1 MFRNMHIELSLQQ
14 WPCPLYH
21 LGLHGHAESKGE
33 ENIKEHN
40 GHDADCEPNDEV
52 LVVFDL
58 VCEGGVAA
66 LEVEAWICA
75 IVIWII
81 GPANLKHENLIQVS
95 NHYFLFTVIS
105 SSESSSLSLPQTQQ
119 PSGLLK
125 LGGKL
130 KLASV
135 VFCQSLKLSIPQ
147 HFNWKLYWLLY

>member
-1 MFRNMHIELSLQQ
+1 MT
-14 WPCPLYH
+14 CPLYH
-21 LGLHGHAESKGE
+21 LGLHGHAKSKGE

-58 VCEGGVAA
+58 VCEGGIAA
-66 LEVEAWICA
+66 LEVEARICA

-81 GPANLKHENLIQVS
+81 GPANLKNENLKQVS
-95 NHYFLFTVIS
+95 NYYFLFTVIS
-105 SSESSSLSLPQTQQ
+105 SSESFSLSLPLPQTQQ

-130 KLASV
+130 KSASV

-147 HFNWKLYWLLY
+147 HFNCKL